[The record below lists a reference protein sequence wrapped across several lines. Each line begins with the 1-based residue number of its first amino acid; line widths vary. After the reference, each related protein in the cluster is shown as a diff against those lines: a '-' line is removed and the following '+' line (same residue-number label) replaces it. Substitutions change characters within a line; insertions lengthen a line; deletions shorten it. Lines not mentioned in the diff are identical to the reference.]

1 MPSGFQCEF
10 IPFLI
15 HLYNWIMQKI
25 KIHSNFILVTNKF
38 YNPKRLWLNSDLQKN
53 TAKDWDK
60 PKSRQVTFLWTS
72 ISIFKSAHRIIQ
84 LIYSCFPPYHVPTN
98 SVAPFSADVNT
109 HTTYNFSI
117 RSEEEL
123 TLETS
128 ALETPVY
135 INQFTLSN
143 QSIKRNYLAILSN
156 DTAPQFLQKLTLL
169 YS

>member
-1 MPSGFQCEF
+1 MTELRFAKKYC
-10 IPFLI
+10 
-15 HLYNWIMQKI
+15 
-25 KIHSNFILVTNKF
+25 
-38 YNPKRLWLNSDLQKN
+38 KRLRQTKIEASDLLVNIHKHVQECTPHHSTN
-53 TAKDWDK
+53 L
-60 PKSRQVTFLWTS
+60 FL
-72 ISIFKSAHRIIQ
+72 
-84 LIYSCFPPYHVPTN
+84 FPPYHVPTN

-109 HTTYNFSI
+109 HTTHNFSI